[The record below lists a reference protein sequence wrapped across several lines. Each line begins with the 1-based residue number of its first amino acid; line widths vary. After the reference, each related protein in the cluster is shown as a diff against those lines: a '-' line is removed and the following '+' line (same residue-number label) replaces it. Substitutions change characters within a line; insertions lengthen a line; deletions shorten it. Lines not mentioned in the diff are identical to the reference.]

1 MYTIHH
7 SKKLTNLSPVKYKII
22 NLFINFC
29 VNKLKIHTDFNVY
42 LTDKNDNLGFNMTL
56 ACYDV
61 NSNNIYCRT
70 DSRFFYDVCRSIAHE
85 LVHLKQNQNNEID
98 WKKFTD
104 VGGIWEDEA
113 NSVAG
118 VLCKEFTYEN
128 NCRWIYKL

>member
-1 MYTIHH
+1 MNIV
-7 SKKLTNLSPVKYKII
+7 LTHNQ
-22 NLFINFC
+22 F
-29 VNKLKIHTDFNVY
+29 
-42 LTDKNDNLGFNMTL
+42 
-56 ACYDV
+56 